1 VRAEKLLSTE
11 SSYIYSKEY
20 DSLTLAELER
30 NVPSRMYSESSSMVE
45 EGANGLGLPTGVDV
59 RLLTAEG
66 EAFLFRK
73 MNVCFHRANA
83 LRARLNASRP
93 SLKVVEEIEQ
103 LLRGAAQAREELVR
117 ANVRLVAGLAHKY
130 ANSRVDY
137 EELLSEG
144 NLILLNAIDKF
155 DISRGYRFSTYA
167 THSVQRHFFRVLQ
180 RKQRQKDQEVFTP
193 HEVLA
198 ESLPDREPALEP
210 EFDPQAAKQLIARF
224 STHLDAREQQI
235 IRSRFS
241 IGGSGVSK
249 TLKTIAAEMGLSKER
264 VRQLQ
269 YRALEKLR
277 EVALELG
284 LAPDLAVS

>member
-1 VRAEKLLSTE
+1 
-11 SSYIYSKEY
+11 
-20 DSLTLAELER
+20 
-30 NVPSRMYSESSSMVE
+30 
-45 EGANGLGLPTGVDV
+45 
-59 RLLTAEG
+59 
-66 EAFLFRK
+66 
-73 MNVCFHRANA
+73 
-83 LRARLNASRP
+83 
-93 SLKVVEEIEQ
+93 
-103 LLRGAAQAREELVR
+103 
-117 ANVRLVAGLAHKY
+117 
-130 ANSRVDY
+130 
-137 EELLSEG
+137 LLSEG